1 MRRLSMRVRT
11 IRDSGTVNCAECQH
25 AYYEKRPIH
34 VEHFWWC
41 KTEPKVLIWQ
51 DPIIGKLEKK
61 EYVKCTDR
69 NRFNDCSL
77 FLKAKRSEG
86 QIKRFIEDRERRLFG
101 V

>member
-25 AYYEKRPIH
+25 ACYKKFPRH
-34 VEHFWWC
+34 AKHFYWC
-41 KTEPKVLIWQ
+41 MTEPKVLIFQ

-69 NRFNDCSL
+69 NRLNDCSL
-77 FLKAKRSEG
+77 FLKAKKSEK